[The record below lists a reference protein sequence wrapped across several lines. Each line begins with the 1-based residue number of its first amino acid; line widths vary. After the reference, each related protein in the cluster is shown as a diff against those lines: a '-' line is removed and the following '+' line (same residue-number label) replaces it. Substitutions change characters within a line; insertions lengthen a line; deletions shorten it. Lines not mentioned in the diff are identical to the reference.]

1 MNFIQLDNFLL
12 FVFASLM
19 LNITPGND
27 MIYVATRS
35 INQGMKTGII
45 SAIGIALGC
54 FVHMAASIFGLS
66 SIIAQSA
73 LLFDIIKYA
82 GASYLFY
89 LGIKS
94 IISPPAMTG
103 KPIEYKL
110 NDSISVDNKKVLLQ
124 GIITNILNPKV
135 ALFFLAFL
143 PQFVNLKTGNIPLQ
157 LTILGVWFN
166 FSGTMVNILVAVT
179 LGKMGNWLT
188 NFPAFWKWQ
197 SKITGGVLCA
207 LGVRLALASRK

>member
-1 MNFIQLDNFLL
+1 MSFIQLDNFLL
-12 FVFASLM
+12 FAFASLM

-35 INQGMKTGII
+35 INQGIKAGVI
-45 SAIGIALGC
+45 SAIGVSLGC
-54 FVHMAASIFGLS
+54 LVHMAASIFGLS
-66 SIIAQSA
+66 SVIAQSA

-82 GASYLFY
+82 GALYLFY

-94 IISPPAMTG
+94 IMS
-103 KPIEYKL
+103 KPTEYKF
-110 NDSISVDNKKVLLQ
+110 NDSVSADNKKVLLQ
-124 GIITNILNPKV
+124 GIVTNILNPKV

-143 PQFVNLKTGNIPLQ
+143 PQFVNFKTGNIPLQ

-166 FSGTMVNILVAVT
+166 FSGTVVNILVAIT

-207 LGVRLALASRK
+207 LGLRLAFASRK

>member
-12 FVFASLM
+12 FAFASLM

-35 INQGMKTGII
+35 INQGMKAGVV

-66 SIIAQSA
+66 SIIAQST

-82 GASYLFY
+82 GALYLFY

-94 IISPPAMTG
+94 IIG

-143 PQFVNLKTGNIPLQ
+143 PQFVNFKTGNIPLQ

-166 FSGTMVNILVAVT
+166 FSGTMVNILVAIT

-207 LGVRLALASRK
+207 LGLRLAFASRK

>member
-12 FVFASLM
+12 FAFASLM

-35 INQGMKTGII
+35 INQGIKAGVI
-45 SAIGIALGC
+45 SAIGVSLGC
-54 FVHMAASIFGLS
+54 LVHMAASIFGLS
-66 SIIAQSA
+66 SVIAQSA

-82 GASYLFY
+82 GALYLFY

-94 IISPPAMTG
+94 IMS
-103 KPIEYKL
+103 KPTEYKF
-110 NDSISVDNKKVLLQ
+110 NDSVSADNKKVLLQ
-124 GIITNILNPKV
+124 GIVTNILNPKV

-143 PQFVNLKTGNIPLQ
+143 PQFVNFKTGNIPLQ

-166 FSGTMVNILVAVT
+166 FSGTVVNVLVAIT

-207 LGVRLALASRK
+207 LGLRLAFASRK

>member
-1 MNFIQLDNFLL
+1 MSFIQLDNFLL
-12 FVFASLM
+12 FAFASLM

-35 INQGMKTGII
+35 INQGIKAGVI
-45 SAIGIALGC
+45 SAIGVSLGC
-54 FVHMAASIFGLS
+54 LVHMAASIFGLS
-66 SIIAQSA
+66 SVIAQSA

-82 GASYLFY
+82 GALYLFY

-94 IISPPAMTG
+94 IMS
-103 KPIEYKL
+103 KPTEYKF
-110 NDSISVDNKKVLLQ
+110 NDSVSADNKKVLLQ
-124 GIITNILNPKV
+124 GIVTNILNPKV

-143 PQFVNLKTGNIPLQ
+143 PQFVNSKTGNIPLQ

-166 FSGTMVNILVAVT
+166 FSGTVVNVLVAIT

-207 LGVRLALASRK
+207 LGLRLAFASRK